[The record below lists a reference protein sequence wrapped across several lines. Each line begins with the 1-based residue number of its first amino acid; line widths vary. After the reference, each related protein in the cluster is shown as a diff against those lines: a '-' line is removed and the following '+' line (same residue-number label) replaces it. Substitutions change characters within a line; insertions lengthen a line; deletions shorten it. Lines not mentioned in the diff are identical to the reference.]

1 MWNAWLCSER
11 SNADEVPA
19 RRELVDAA
27 CRDAGRDPATL
38 ERTVSIQVDPTGTAK
53 VPVSMAPDTATPL
66 SGSPQEIAASIRD
79 FARQGITHLQVALV
93 PNTIETIEIFGTVLE
108 ELDR

>member
-1 MWNAWLCSER
+1 
-11 SNADEVPA
+11 
-19 RRELVDAA
+19 
-27 CRDAGRDPATL
+27 
-38 ERTVSIQVDPTGTAK
+38 
-53 VPVSMAPDTATPL
+53 MAPDTATPL

-79 FARQGITHLQVALV
+79 FAQQGITHLQVALV